1 MAQLKNNST
10 VNGTITA
17 SSFDGVANSTIIM
30 NSTQQADLINAC
42 TKYENNG
49 KLLYTELKG
58 MYLANKVFPNK
69 SILTINYNNE
79 GNIENTIAISEFAI
93 NNKSISLSSLYVNN
107 TIEFLCVGNNNTIPL
122 FSYLEIPKESIDVH
136 GNCTVEISEVDTTN
150 KKSFVITDGV
160 VSTDYDILIPIED
173 NKDYEIAF
181 LTDTGDKNTVS
192 KFFIDDEETSTL
204 KTTDTH
210 KGYSCKIVSYKVY
223 NITITQPLIGGK
235 IEVIKDGEVFT
246 EDFTSQYGSN
256 LSLRFTADDNYKISQ
271 ISIGDTIYTNLDD
284 IPSSISITSDIKI
297 SMLCE
302 LDVVSLNV
310 RVPKGIEKIVID
322 GSEYKATDTITLN
335 SGSEHSL
342 EVVASTGYVITGLSG
357 VLSNTYDI
365 SKMMQSFSGNFTM
378 DTDNYIEVSVQQL
391 NISLNVIQ
399 TIGGNISV
407 NGHTSGSVT
416 IPAGTDF
423 TVGITPE
430 TNYKFNYVEIDG
442 VKYYEG
448 NTIPSSVLTATYKDI
463 TITANF
469 ILIRNVKLNQNNHAK
484 LSIQGYTAESDGS
497 YKIPDGTTVTVIA
510 TPEEGYEVTGIEK
523 K

>member
-1 MAQLKNNST
+1 
-10 VNGTITA
+10 
-17 SSFDGVANSTIIM
+17 M

-42 TKYENNG
+42 TNYENNG
-49 KLLYTELKG
+49 KLLYTELNG
-58 MYLANKVFPNK
+58 MYLVNKVFPNK
-69 SILTINYNNE
+69 SILTINYNIK
-79 GNIENTIAISEFAI
+79 GNIENTIDISEFAI

-122 FSYLEIPKESIDVH
+122 FSYLEIPKESIKVN
-136 GNCTVEISEVDTTN
+136 GNCTVAISEVDTTN
-150 KKSFVITDGV
+150 KKSFNIFEGV
-160 VSTDYDILIPIED
+160 SPVYDILIPIED

-192 KFFIDDEETSTL
+192 KFFIDGEEVSTL

-223 NITITQPLIGGK
+223 NITITQPLLGGK

-256 LSLRFTADDNYKISQ
+256 LSLRFTVYDNYKISQ
-271 ISIGDTIYTNLDD
+271 ISIGDNIYTNLDD
-284 IPSSISITSDIKI
+284 VPSSISITSDIKI

-310 RVPKGIEKIVID
+310 RVPKGVEKIVID
-322 GSEYKATDTITLN
+322 GSEYKTTDTITLN

-399 TIGGNISV
+399 TIGGTISV

-416 IPAGTDF
+416 IPAGTNF
-423 TVGITPE
+423 TVEITPD
-430 TNYKFNYVEIDG
+430 TNYKFNYVQING
-442 VKYYEG
+442 AKYYEG
-448 NTIPSSVLTATYKDI
+448 DTIPSSVLTATYKDI

-469 ILIRNVKLNQNNHAK
+469 ILIRTVKLNQNNHAT

-497 YKIPDGTTVTVIA
+497 YKIPDGTTITVIA